1 MNTMNCTICK
11 GVRDFVDFAM
21 EKFRQFDIKDA
32 GIFKIC
38 LIAFGILMGMYWH
51 KQFKKASPF
60 IWLIFIAS
68 YGYLIYTLFF
78 KKEDL

>member
-1 MNTMNCTICK
+1 MDTMNCTICK
-11 GVRDFVDFAM
+11 EIKGFVDFAM
-21 EKFRQFDIKDA
+21 EKFHKFDIKDA

-38 LIAFGILMGMYWH
+38 LMALGILMGMYWH
-51 KQFKKASPF
+51 KQFKKISPF

-68 YGYLIYTLFF
+68 YGYLIYSLFC